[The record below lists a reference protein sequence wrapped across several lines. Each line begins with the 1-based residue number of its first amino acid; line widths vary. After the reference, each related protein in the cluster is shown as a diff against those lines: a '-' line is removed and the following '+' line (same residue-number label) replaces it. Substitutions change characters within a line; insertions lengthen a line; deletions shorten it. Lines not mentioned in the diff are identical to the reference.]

1 MKQLIIFITLFLVT
15 IQGFSQ
21 MIVVNSE
28 GTFINSKNIKEFTKD
43 SVSLLLDKPSR
54 KFFNNY
60 HWTYDKIG
68 IGLKFGEANILEDI
82 EIQFKS
88 EGLDFSPKNNFT
100 GELTVF
106 GVKLSRETPLSKLK
120 KIKELKF
127 EKNHGFNVLNAR
139 VGNLVLTF
147 NYLDSVNKLNGV
159 SISQGS
165 HELLD
170 LLKLL
175 EENK

>member
-1 MKQLIIFITLFLVT
+1 MKQLIIFITFFLVT

-88 EGLDFSPKNNFT
+88 NGLDFRPKNNFT

-127 EKNHGFNVLNAR
+127 EKNYGFNVLIAR
-139 VGNLVLTF
+139 VGNLALTF
-147 NYLDSVNKLNGV
+147 DYSDSVNKLNGV
-159 SISQGS
+159 SINQGS

-170 LLKLL
+170 LIKMLK
-175 EENK
+175 ENK

>member
-1 MKQLIIFITLFLVT
+1 MKQLIIFITLFFVT

-21 MIVVNSE
+21 IIVVNSE

-68 IGLKFGEANILEDI
+68 IDLKFGEANILKDI
-82 EIQFKS
+82 QIHFKS
-88 EGLDFSPKNNFT
+88 DGHDFSPKNNFT

-106 GVKLSRETPLSKLK
+106 GVKLSRETPQSKLK
-120 KIKELKF
+120 KIKELEF
-127 EKNHGFNVLNAR
+127 ENFVFNGLHAR
-139 VGNLVLTF
+139 VGNLALYF
-147 NYLDSVNKLNGV
+147 DYSDSVNKLNGV
-159 SISQGS
+159 SIGQGS

-170 LLKLL
+170 LIKKVL
-175 EENK
+175 EDNK